1 VETPALPPTQPD
13 GAPWPRVTVVT
24 PSFNQ
29 ARFLE
34 ETIRSVLLQGYPH
47 LEYIVLDGG
56 SRDESV
62 DILRRYEPFLSY
74 WTSEKDAGQSDA
86 INKGFRRATGDW
98 IGWQNSDD
106 FYAPGALAQLAR
118 TVGAHPA
125 ASVIYGSVQ
134 LCDAESKITG
144 SYPTSAFDAHAMLPW
159 ANMFN
164 QSMFFHRRVFEAGHF
179 LDESQH
185 HFIDHDFFWRLILA
199 GYEFRYCPE
208 LSAVFRLHE
217 LAKGSTQHE
226 IAAREL
232 YALYK
237 RLYGEERLPAGVRR
251 KALVCLQ
258 NHCVDQFGKSR
269 WPLFDQFTA
278 DLRRAVGVTG
288 LGLNLNLRRLARVL
302 GAGNIGR
309 IRRLKHLV
317 IKPNEA

>member
-1 VETPALPPTQPD
+1 VETPKLPPTQEN
-13 GAPWPRVTVVT
+13 GTPWPRVTVVT

-62 DILRRYEPFLSY
+62 EVIRRYAPWLSY
-74 WTSEKDAGQSDA
+74 WTSEKDGGQSAA
-86 INKGFRRATGDW
+86 INRGFRRATGEW
-98 IGWQNSDD
+98 VGWQNSDD
-106 FYAPGALAQLAR
+106 FYALGAVHRLVETAR
-118 TVGAHPA
+118 ARSS
-125 ASVIYGSVQ
+125 ASVIYGSVR
-134 LCDAESKITG
+134 LCDAESKVTG
-144 SYPTSAFDAHAMLPW
+144 SYPTSAFDPHAMLPW

-179 LDESQH
+179 LDESLH

-199 GYEFRYCPE
+199 GYEFAYCPE
-208 LSAVFRLHE
+208 MSATFRLHD

-226 IAAREL
+226 VAAREL

-237 RLYGEERLPAGVRR
+237 RLHAEPKLAESVRR
-251 KALVCLQ
+251 KALVCLR

-269 WPLFDQFTA
+269 WELFDQFTG
-278 DLRRAVGVTG
+278 DLRHAVG
-288 LGLNLNLRRLARVL
+288 LGALGANLNLRRLARRM
-302 GAGNIGR
+302 GAANIAR
-309 IRRLKHLV
+309 LRRLKHLV
-317 IKPNEA
+317 IKPHEA

>member
-1 VETPALPPTQPD
+1 M
-13 GAPWPRVTVVT
+13 TVVT

-62 DILRRYEPFLSY
+62 EVIRRYEPWVSY
-74 WTSEKDAGQSDA
+74 WTSGKDRGQSDA
-86 INKGFRRATGDW
+86 INRGFRRATGEW
-98 IGWQNSDD
+98 VGWQNSDD
-106 FYAPGALAQLAR
+106 FYAPGALGHLVETAQ
-118 TVGAHPA
+118 AHPA
-125 ASVIYGSVQ
+125 AGVIYGGVQ
-134 LCDAESKITG
+134 LCDAKSKVTG
-144 SYPTSAFDAHAMLPW
+144 SYPTSAFDPHAMLPW

-199 GYEFRYCPE
+199 GYEFAYCPA
-208 LSAVFRLHE
+208 LSATFRLHD
-217 LAKGSTQHE
+217 LAKGATQHE

-237 RLYGEERLPAGVRR
+237 RLHLEPRLSESVRH
-251 KALVCLQ
+251 KALVCLR
-258 NHCVDQFGKSR
+258 NHCIDQFGKSR
-269 WPLFDQFTA
+269 WGLFDQFTA
-278 DLRRAVGVTG
+278 DLRETVGFAG
-288 LGLNLNLRRLARVL
+288 LGLNLNCRRLARVF
-302 GAGNIGR
+302 GASNIAR
-309 IRRLKHLV
+309 LRRLKHLV
-317 IKPNEA
+317 IKPREA